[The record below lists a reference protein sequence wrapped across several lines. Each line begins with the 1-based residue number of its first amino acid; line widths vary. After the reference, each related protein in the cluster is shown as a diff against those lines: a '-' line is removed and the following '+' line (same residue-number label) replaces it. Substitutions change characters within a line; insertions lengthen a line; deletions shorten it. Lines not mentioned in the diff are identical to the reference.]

1 MNSLAQLSSQ
11 TKEFWQKLDKK
22 IKWLAIILSAAI
34 FIILAG
40 LAIFG
45 NKEKF
50 SPLFYDLDPADAGRI
65 IGKLDEDKISYKLE
79 NGGKTILVSKDKV
92 DSLRISLAASGTV
105 TGGVVG
111 NELFD
116 QTKWGITDFEQKQRF
131 KRALEGELIRS
142 IRTLD
147 EVRDARVH
155 IVIPDSS
162 PFLDDEGSATAS
174 VVLTLDPYAKI
185 NQEKIKGIANFM
197 AGAVPGL
204 IPENVTVMDASWN
217 ILSDPAMFKSNGF
230 GQTTQPNNQLE
241 LKRSIERELELRLQS
256 MLERIFGFGKVVTRV
271 SSELG
276 FDYKETKAERFEPVS
291 GSKGIVRSEQQTKES
306 QSGTSSQ
313 APIGVAGITS
323 NIPGYQITSDATDTS
338 SSDRSESIINY
349 EISKISEYFVA
360 APGNISR
367 LSVAVWL
374 NGDLDETTKAKV
386 REAITAAAGLDFSRG
401 DQLTVE
407 SIPFAV
413 AEEQI
418 PPTPVS
424 GLEELKQKAYLAA
437 GLLAF
442 VIILVAYLRRRAKK
456 KKEEKAVLEMAAVS
470 EEEQKYA
477 QLLQKEEIEKGSL
490 EREVKVMARQKPE
503 EIAKVL
509 QSWLIDE

>member
-34 FIILAG
+34 FTILAG

-45 NKEKF
+45 NKEQF

-65 IGKLDEDKISYKLE
+65 VARLDEDKIPYKLE
-79 NGGKTILVSKDKV
+79 NGGKTILVPKDKI

-142 IRTLD
+142 IRTLA

-155 IVIPDSS
+155 IVIPESS
-162 PFLDDEGSATAS
+162 PFIDDKGAATAS
-174 VVLTLDPYAKI
+174 VVLTLDPYAKL

-204 IPENVTVMDASWN
+204 TPENVTVMDASWN
-217 ILSDPAMFKSNGF
+217 ILSDPAMFKNNGF
-230 GQTTQPNNQLE
+230 GQSTQPNNQLE
-241 LKRSIERELELRLQS
+241 LKRSLERELELRLQS

-276 FDYKETKAERFEPVS
+276 FDYKETKAERYEPVT
-291 GSKGIVRSEQQTKES
+291 GSKGVIRSEQQSKES

-313 APIGVAGITS
+313 TPLGVAGITS
-323 NIPGYQITSDATDTS
+323 NIPGYQISNDATDTS
-338 SSDRSESIINY
+338 SFERSESIINY
-349 EISKISEYFVA
+349 EVSKISEHLVV

-374 NGDLDETTKAKV
+374 NGELDETTKAKV
-386 REAITAAAGLDFSRG
+386 REAVTAAAGLDFSRG

-407 SIPFAV
+407 SIPFAEAV
-413 AEEQI
+413 DEVLET
-418 PPTPVS
+418 TPS
-424 GLEELKQKAYLAA
+424 GVEDLKQRAYLAA
-437 GLLAF
+437 GVLAF
-442 VIILVAYLRRRAKK
+442 LIILVVYLRRRARK
-456 KKEEKAVLEMAAVS
+456 KKEDQAVLEMAAVS
-470 EEEQKYA
+470 EEEQKQA
-477 QLLQKEEIEKGSL
+477 QLLQKEDIEKGSL
-490 EREVKVMARQKPE
+490 EREVKIVARQKPE

-509 QSWLIDE
+509 QSWLSDE